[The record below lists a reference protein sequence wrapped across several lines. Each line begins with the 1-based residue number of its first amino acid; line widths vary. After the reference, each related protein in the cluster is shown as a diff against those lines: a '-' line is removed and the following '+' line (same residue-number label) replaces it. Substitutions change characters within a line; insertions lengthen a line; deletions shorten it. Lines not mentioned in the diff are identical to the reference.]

1 MRLNKFA
8 RFLQVSLKGLFS
20 RPWIISKYPKL
31 VVIFEKAR
39 KSNSIWY
46 KSLMLSASGG
56 TLKVLRT
63 VSLVFPFEFWGGAVS
78 CLSFFFTGEI
88 AAQLQI
94 HLQQVSTPA
103 SVKISHH
110 TEQPLHYQWHGQFDL
125 HLSKERDHIP
135 SFRSPNGIHFLW
147 IHSVLIISA
156 NTVLLLLITL
166 QLKCITVHF
175 LHRSVSDRDQK
186 IQFHDYPLQNISVK
200 HRMAAITLTSMH
212 ATTNNYIMNTIKFMN
227 SRTRS

>member
-8 RFLQVSLKGLFS
+8 RFLQVSLKGLLI

-31 VVIFEKAR
+31 VVSFEKAR

-46 KSLMLSASGG
+46 KSLMLSAFGG
-56 TLKVLRT
+56 ILKVLRT

-94 HLQQVSTPA
+94 HLQRVCTS

-110 TEQPLHYQWHGQFDL
+110 TEQPLHYQWHRQFDL

-147 IHSVLIISA
+147 IHSVLAIST

-175 LHRSVSDRDQK
+175 LHRSVWDRDQK

-200 HRMAAITLTSMH
+200 HRMAAITHTHQH
-212 ATTNNYIMNTIKFMN
+212 ACNHK
-227 SRTRS
+227 